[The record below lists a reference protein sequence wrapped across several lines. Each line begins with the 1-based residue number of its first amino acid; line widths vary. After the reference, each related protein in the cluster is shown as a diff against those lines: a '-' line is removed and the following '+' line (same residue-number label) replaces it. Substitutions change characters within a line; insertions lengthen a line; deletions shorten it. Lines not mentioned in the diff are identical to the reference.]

1 MSNSQCYI
9 HCQNC
14 NFSHLCLPLALK
26 DDELDKLDTIVKRN
40 NPLHKND
47 HLIESNSP
55 LTSLYAVRTG
65 SFKTYIEDDDGEYQ
79 ITAFHF
85 PGDIIGF
92 DGLRNKTHTSHTQ
105 ALETAMVCEIP
116 FNMLEDVA
124 QTLPNLRD
132 QLMRFMSA
140 EIQQDRE
147 LMMLLNKR
155 NAESR
160 LLYFLVSL
168 SNRFEIRGFSATSF
182 ILPMTRTDIGNF
194 LGLTVETVS
203 RLLTRFQKD
212 GLIKVEGK
220 SLEMLDK
227 SAMESKLTEYHIN
240 IDSL

>member
-1 MSNSQCYI
+1 MSASQSYI

-14 NFSHLCLPLALK
+14 NFSHLCLPLALNT
-26 DDELDKLDTIVKRN
+26 DEMDKLDTIVKRN

-47 HLIESNSP
+47 YLIESNTP

-65 SFKTYIEDDDGEYQ
+65 SFKSYIEDDDGEYQ

-92 DGLRNKTHTSHTQ
+92 DGLREKRHVSQTQ

-116 FNMLEDVA
+116 FHMLEDVA
-124 QTLPNLRD
+124 EKLPNLRN
-132 QLMRFMSA
+132 QLMKFMSA

-147 LMMLLNKR
+147 LVMLLNKR

-160 LLYFLVSL
+160 LLYFLISL
-168 SNRFEIRGFSATSF
+168 SKRFEERGFSATSF
-182 ILPMTRTDIGNF
+182 LLPMTRTDIGNF

-203 RLLTRFQKD
+203 RLLTRFQKN

-220 SLEMLDK
+220 ALEILKKGDMEQMLTD
-227 SAMESKLTEYHIN
+227 YHIN
-240 IDSL
+240 IDSI

>member
-1 MSNSQCYI
+1 MSASQSYI

-26 DDELDKLDTIVKRN
+26 SDEMDTLDTIVKRN
-40 NPLHKND
+40 SPLHKND
-47 HLIESNSP
+47 HLVEANST

-65 SFKTYIEDDDGEYQ
+65 SFKSYIEDDDGEYQ
-79 ITAFHF
+79 ITGFHF

-92 DGLRNKTHTSHTQ
+92 DGLREKKHVSHTQ

-116 FNMLEDVA
+116 FNMLEEVA
-124 QTLPNLRD
+124 ETLPSLRE

-160 LLYFLVSL
+160 LLYFLLSL
-168 SNRFEIRGFSATSF
+168 SKRFDVRGFSALSF
-182 ILPMTRTDIGNF
+182 LLPMTRTDIGNY

-203 RLLTRFQKD
+203 RLLTRFQKN
-212 GLIKVEGK
+212 GLIRVEGK
-220 SLEMLDK
+220 SLEIIDKATMEEML
-227 SAMESKLTEYHIN
+227 SEYHIN
-240 IDSL
+240 VDSL